1 MFIPRRNSN
10 SRDAKWGDQLQ
21 LYLELVPGGAI
32 QTTSSVTGFVKWV
45 IWNSTIGYPGEFS
58 RLWEIY
64 IYILIYL
71 YIYMINILYIYAY
84 ATNGNRVRFCLCFI
98 NMFFFSNIRFNI
110 KFVCSVLVVSCL
122 KDIWFFSIIGEVG
135 KTFHLRL
142 QFPGL
147 VCRFGTMEMM
157 DGMKFP
163 SV

>member
-1 MFIPRRNSN
+1 
-10 SRDAKWGDQLQ
+10 
-21 LYLELVPGGAI
+21 
-32 QTTSSVTGFVKWV
+32 
-45 IWNSTIGYPGEFS
+45 
-58 RLWEIY
+58 
-64 IYILIYL
+64 
-71 YIYMINILYIYAY
+71 MINILYIYAY

-98 NMFFFSNIRFNI
+98 NMFFSNIRFNI
-110 KFVCSVLVVSCL
+110 KFVSSVLVVSSL
-122 KDIWFFSIIGEVG
+122 KDICLFSIIGEVG